1 MKTFFQFITERAKV
15 RNYAKEYR
23 EYQGTPKRLRQQSA
37 CHKARRAMGLGNN
50 GETPGVEVDHKRP
63 VSKGGSNKKSNFR
76 VVSRKTNRKKG
87 NKLKS

>member
-1 MKTFFQFITERAKV
+1 
-15 RNYAKEYR
+15 
-23 EYQGTPKRLRQQSA
+23 
-37 CHKARRAMGLGNN
+37 MGLGNK
-50 GETPGVEVDHKRP
+50 GENPGVEVDHKRP